1 MGKLA
6 YRERDEPVPEITR
19 PSARAIA
26 DTQENEVNKAELIAA
41 IAEGEGAKY
50 SKTVVASV
58 LEKLD
63 AVVANT
69 LGGGDEVLLPGI
81 GKLTPVKKAART
93 ARNPRTGEKIE
104 KPATTVVKFRVAT
117 SLKKQVA

>member
-6 YRERDEPVPEITR
+6 YRERDELVPEITR

-26 DTQENEVNKAELIAA
+26 DKQENEVNKAELIAA
-41 IAEGEGAKY
+41 IADGEGIKY
-50 SKTVVASV
+50 PKTVVAGV
-58 LEKLD
+58 LEALETAATKAL
-63 AVVANT
+63 T
-69 LGGGDEVLLPGI
+69 SGDEVLLPGI